1 MHISAPA
8 MDPIQCFG
16 REKLEP
22 ALDVEESSFLGPF
35 KYSHFFYL
43 CHILMR
49 RREGKKKNCTLTQSS
64 LPAELSGPQVSPR
77 EPVKPNSLIRARP
90 AQSQPVNQALFLT
103 APSLLSPGANSVTH
117 IPTSC
122 AEPQTLQPH

>member
-43 CHILMR
+43 CHILMT
-49 RREGKKKNCTLTQSS
+49 REGKKKKQQQLYAHPEQSARGVVRT
-64 LPAELSGPQVSPR
+64 PGLST
-77 EPVKPNSLIRARP
+77 RARKTQFP
-90 AQSQPVNQALFLT
+90 N
-103 APSLLSPGANSVTH
+103 
-117 IPTSC
+117 
-122 AEPQTLQPH
+122 